1 LKSHHKVKA
10 AENAVDTEEMLNNP
24 HNACHQQA
32 FRRSW
37 LSPYCVDGCLQD
49 EREDVDLIFVKYSL
63 LNEAVAL
70 CNENENMEAF
80 CLPIEHLTFDLT
92 RDELCKMAS
101 LHNIHFRSDDR
112 KPALQALFI
121 NHYCNICEHY
131 VALFQKKHPF
141 LTSTVED
148 EPFEMFPPKPLSH
161 LQVEQIVNDFCMD
174 TSPATFEELGC
185 AVCGQ
190 LMINTELTV

>member
-1 LKSHHKVKA
+1 
-10 AENAVDTEEMLNNP
+10 
-24 HNACHQQA
+24 
-32 FRRSW
+32 
-37 LSPYCVDGCLQD
+37 
-49 EREDVDLIFVKYSL
+49 VKYSL

-161 LQVEQIVNDFCMD
+161 LQVEQIVNDFCTD
-174 TSPATFEELGC
+174 TSPATFEESGC

-190 LMINTELTV
+190 LMINTELTLFQDSIYNLSPLIAIGVTRKEHLTNDDPVTELTGPIFDNSC